1 MTMLTLLK
9 LISAAHRVTL
19 FGRLGILL
27 LVLWHIDDPE
37 PGPTLMLICNDFSVA
52 VSVLDL
58 APKSRYLTPCFGRMF
73 GDIVQCNDS
82 TASHQWPVHFK
93 ITSNTIISVVA
104 INEQI
109 VERLSPEDSFDPRE
123 HFGPVRISL
132 Q

>member
-52 VSVLDL
+52 VALLDL
-58 APKSRYLTPCFGRMF
+58 APKSRYLTPCFGGCSAISCSAM
-73 GDIVQCNDS
+73 
-82 TASHQWPVHFK
+82 TPPLL
-93 ITSNTIISVVA
+93 TSGPYISK
-104 INEQI
+104 
-109 VERLSPEDSFDPRE
+109 
-123 HFGPVRISL
+123 SL
-132 Q
+132 RTPS